1 MKKRPIQLHDGTT
14 MVINDN
20 EWLAIVDR
28 KEFDANETQILR
40 ITRHQ
45 SNLMSRIYAMRSVKG
60 ANGKMEVVAERNE
73 ISFSDDLKPAAT
85 KAIAETGLTKI
96 TVESVL

>member
-1 MKKRPIQLHDGTT
+1 MKKRPIQLADGTT

-20 EWLAIVDR
+20 EWVAVVNR
-28 KEFDANETQILR
+28 KEFDANETEILR

-45 SNLMSRIYAMRSVKG
+45 SKLMSRIYAMRSTKG
-60 ANGKMEVVAERNE
+60 ADGKMTVVSERNE
-73 ISFSDDLKPAAT
+73 ITFSDDVKPAAA

-96 TVESVL
+96 TADSI